1 MLQLQVQNTTERKL
15 KEESGNIA
23 NACLTHFILNKNPE
37 IQDKG
42 TFGNINILSSH
53 LTI

>member
-1 MLQLQVQNTTERKL
+1 MQVQYTTERKL

-37 IQDKG
+37 IKDKR
-42 TFGNINILSSH
+42 TFCNINTLFSH
-53 LTI
+53 LAI